1 MANRPVVLAGAA
13 VAGGIGYYF
22 YKAGGD
28 PKLAEKTFE
37 KDAASATASVK
48 SHIPGT
54 EKVIKEDAKV
64 TGAKIGKAYDDAVSS
79 AKDKTHKVDA
89 KLESYRADA
98 GKKLQEVRSETGTQL
113 SKAVDNFDKSVEKG
127 AAQSKSWISGWFGGK

>member
-1 MANRPVVLAGAA
+1 VWYL
-13 VAGGIGYYF
+13 

-48 SHIPGT
+48 SHLPGT
-54 EKVIKEDAKV
+54 EKELKEDAKV
-64 TGAKIGKAYDDAVSS
+64 TGAKLGKAYDDAVSS
-79 AKDKTHKVDA
+79 AKTTTHKVDA

-98 GKKLQEVRSETGTQL
+98 GKKLEEYRKETGGQL
-113 SKAVDNFDKSVEKG
+113 TKAVDKFDESVEKG